1 MFFFA
6 ACRASKLEIN
16 RLLGFQPRDPLEAPL
31 LQHRCFQCQLRRKTS
46 FDVLGLWRSSAL
58 VVYDPRAARSQE
70 IDPVRPCAELERGSA
85 FERQDKRA
93 LTLDPGLH
101 DRVAHIALKG
111 EEEVEAFFDV
121 GPVERERRIVA
132 EQRKACSRHGEEMI
146 TRLWRES
153 AGRISLDKLLQRSV
167 PGQSRFARPDLA
179 FDSLERLQSENI
191 FGVDRIRIATQS
203 LDSSDAQGL
212 RAEFNRGAR
221 RRSSLW
227 LEIGGTIQRP
237 RESEIK
243 LAALF

>member
-16 RLLGFQPRDPLEAPL
+16 RLLGFQRREPLEAPL

-70 IDPVRPCAELERGSA
+70 IDPVRPCAELERGST

-101 DRVAHIALKG
+101 DRVPRIALKG
-111 EEEVEAFFDV
+111 QEEVEAFFV
-121 GPVERERRIVA
+121 V
-132 EQRKACSRHGEEMI
+132 EQRKACSRHREEMI

-167 PGQSRFARPDLA
+167 PGQSRFARPNLA

-203 LDSSDAQGL
+203 LDSSD
-212 RAEFNRGAR
+212 
-221 RRSSLW
+221 
-227 LEIGGTIQRP
+227 T
-237 RESEIK
+237 
-243 LAALF
+243 